1 MSTAERKEHKA
12 IDQMAKRKQSTA
24 YRTTRR
30 ANVPVTVVRRDVI
43 YCVKDGESIAIG
55 TVSPKVKVTQKVVLL
70 K

>member
-24 YRTTRR
+24 YRTARQ
-30 ANVPVTVVRRDVI
+30 ANIPVTVVRRDVI

-55 TVSPKVKVTQKVVLL
+55 TVAPKVKVTQKVVLL